1 MEMPKPEA
9 ATRNISTISRFLLKY
24 WATISVEVSR
34 VRPTPRPKGQ
44 TNIIKPKGK
53 HQKEGY
59 PWVPVLM
66 PLFFKS
72 KEELILI
79 RLYLSSFKGFLGPI
93 NPPNESTPIGL
104 GRPNW

>member
-66 PLFFKS
+66 PPFFKT
-72 KEELILI
+72 KEELKLILFKAH
-79 RLYLSSFKGFLGPI
+79 LKSFWVLLTPNEF
-93 NPPNESTPIGL
+93 NPPWFG
-104 GRPNW
+104 

>member
-44 TNIIKPKGK
+44 TNIIKVFER
-53 HQKEGY
+53 KE
-59 PWVPVLM
+59 VREVLDGA
-66 PLFFKS
+66 L
-72 KEELILI
+72 LL
-79 RLYLSSFKGFLGPI
+79 
-93 NPPNESTPIGL
+93 
-104 GRPNW
+104 

>member
-53 HQKEGY
+53 QAPKRG
-59 PWVPVLM
+59 VPV
-66 PLFFKS
+66 
-72 KEELILI
+72 
-79 RLYLSSFKGFLGPI
+79 GPCF
-93 NPPNESTPIGL
+93 NAPIFQNQ
-104 GRPNW
+104 RRAQTNTF

>member
-1 MEMPKPEA
+1 MLHMECLDDYLVALYRKVDIMEMPKPEA

-66 PLFFKS
+66 PLFFKN
-72 KEELILI
+72 KEE
-79 RLYLSSFKGFLGPI
+79 
-93 NPPNESTPIGL
+93 PPY
-104 GRPNW
+104 

>member
-66 PLFFKS
+66 PLFFKN
-72 KEELILI
+72 KEE
-79 RLYLSSFKGFLGPI
+79 
-93 NPPNESTPIGL
+93 PPY
-104 GRPNW
+104 